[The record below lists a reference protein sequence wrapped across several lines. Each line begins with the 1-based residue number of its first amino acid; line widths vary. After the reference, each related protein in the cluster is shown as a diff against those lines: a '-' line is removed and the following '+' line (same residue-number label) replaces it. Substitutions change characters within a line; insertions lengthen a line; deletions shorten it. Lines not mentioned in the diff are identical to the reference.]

1 MKTTYYHFIFA
12 ARKVASIAFLWLFGC
27 LATSCQI
34 ATDLT
39 VQEGPNSVRSASSVS
54 TEIYEPK
61 SDQEQ
66 ALDDEISAESETFK
80 GKVAIGTAS
89 KKGSS
94 STLMYD
100 RKSGITREDWWN
112 GNTKHVLLSNSGST
126 VHMGLDEIYQ
136 RTIAHSSQV
145 KAFASLPLIRE
156 TGVEEARGEFDTE
169 LYTQSRYDRTH
180 EPTGSLLET
189 GNPDDYFKEKGWS
202 FEGGLRK
209 KFGLGTSVGVSQ
221 EFTQI
226 SNNSDYFVPGEQGKA
241 RLKLSVMQPLLRGAG
256 AKYNESLIQIA
267 KLDSETGYDEFIRQA
282 ETHLM
287 EVNRTYWALYLA
299 RTDYLEKRRLVGETE
314 AVVSEIES
322 RTDLDSVASQRSRV
336 RSALASRKSD
346 LIRSELAIKNAE
358 SRLRT
363 LINDPIFVEE
373 QIGEIIPTDLPISTS
388 VVPDFDSSIKDALA
402 FRPEIHQAENQLR
415 AADIRESMAENEK
428 LPSLDLVSEVGVS
441 ALRGEGDWSGAFND
455 QYNDG
460 RPTWGVGIVASIPL
474 ERRAAKARHLRT
486 ELEVR
491 QKKDQ
496 LRATMDTVLLEVQIA
511 HREVTTAWPE
521 AKAKSA
527 AAQAADQELAMLRD
541 RREIETAESGTS
553 LYLEKLLDAQDR
565 RALSRDEFLRSLVV
579 YNAALTNLERSKGT
593 LLQQEGIGVERTEDD
608 QHLPLIRLT
617 KREASD
623 YAKNLYE
630 KYK

>member
-1 MKTTYYHFIFA
+1 MKNTGPYFLCSV
-12 ARKVASIAFLWLFGC
+12 RKFVSISLMLLFGS
-27 LATSCQI
+27 LVTSCQI
-34 ATDLT
+34 AADMK
-39 VQEGPNSVRSASSVS
+39 VQGDPNSIRSASAVS

-61 SDQEQ
+61 SEQEKV
-66 ALDDEISAESETFK
+66 LDEGIAAEADIFK
-80 GKVAIGTAS
+80 GKVAVGTDSAPS
-89 KKGSS
+89 QV
-94 STLMYD
+94 YD
-100 RKSGITREDWWN
+100 RSSGVSREEWWN
-112 GNTKHVLLSNSGST
+112 GDTRHALLSHSGST

-136 RTIAHSSQV
+136 RTLAHSSQV

-156 TGVEEARGEFDTE
+156 TGVDEARGEFDTE
-169 LYTQSRYDRTH
+169 AFAESRYDSTH

-189 GNPDDYFKEKGWS
+189 GDPNDFFKERGWT
-202 FEGGLRK
+202 FEGGIRK
-209 KFGLGTSVGVSQ
+209 KFGPGTSVGLSQ
-221 EFTQI
+221 EFTEI
-226 SNNSDYFVPGEQGKA
+226 TNNSDYFVPGDQGKA
-241 RLKLSVMQPLLRGAG
+241 RLKLSVMQPLLRGGG

-282 ETHLM
+282 ESHLM

-299 RTDYLEKRRLVGETE
+299 RTDFLEKRRLVGETE
-314 AVVSEIES
+314 AVVTEIES
-322 RTDLDSVASQRSRV
+322 RTDLDSVASQRSRA

-373 QIGEIIPTDLPISTS
+373 QIGEIIPTDLPIATS
-388 VVPDFDSSIKDALA
+388 VVPEFDSSIKDALS

-415 AADIRESMAENEK
+415 AADIRESMAKNEK
-428 LPSLDLVSEVGVS
+428 LPSVDLVGDVGIS
-441 ALRGEGDWSGAFND
+441 ALRAEGDWSGAFND

-460 RPTWGVGIVASIPL
+460 RPTWGVGVVASMSL

-521 AKAKSA
+521 SKAKSEA
-527 AAQAADQELAMLRD
+527 ARAADQELAMLRD

-565 RALSRDEFLRSLVV
+565 RALARDEFLRSLVI
-579 YNAALTNLERSKGT
+579 YNAALTNLERAKGT
-593 LLQQEGIGVERTEDD
+593 LLQQEDISVERIEDD
-608 QHLPLIRLT
+608 QHLPLIQLT

>member
-1 MKTTYYHFIFA
+1 MKNTYYHFIFA

-89 KKGSS
+89 EKGSS

-100 RKSGITREDWWN
+100 RKSGITREDWW
-112 GNTKHVLLSNSGST
+112 NSGST

-402 FRPEIHQAENQLR
+402 CRPEIHQAENQLR

>member
-1 MKTTYYHFIFA
+1 MKNTYYHFIFA

-89 KKGSS
+89 EKGSS

-314 AVVSEIES
+314 AVVK
-322 RTDLDSVASQRSRV
+322 T
-336 RSALASRKSD
+336 
-346 LIRSELAIKNAE
+346 
-358 SRLRT
+358 
-363 LINDPIFVEE
+363 EE
-373 QIGEIIPTDLPISTS
+373 CNSSTT
-388 VVPDFDSSIKDALA
+388 FLSS
-402 FRPEIHQAENQLR
+402 
-415 AADIRESMAENEK
+415 
-428 LPSLDLVSEVGVS
+428 
-441 ALRGEGDWSGAFND
+441 
-455 QYNDG
+455 
-460 RPTWGVGIVASIPL
+460 
-474 ERRAAKARHLRT
+474 
-486 ELEVR
+486 
-491 QKKDQ
+491 
-496 LRATMDTVLLEVQIA
+496 
-511 HREVTTAWPE
+511 
-521 AKAKSA
+521 
-527 AAQAADQELAMLRD
+527 
-541 RREIETAESGTS
+541 
-553 LYLEKLLDAQDR
+553 
-565 RALSRDEFLRSLVV
+565 
-579 YNAALTNLERSKGT
+579 
-593 LLQQEGIGVERTEDD
+593 
-608 QHLPLIRLT
+608 
-617 KREASD
+617 
-623 YAKNLYE
+623 
-630 KYK
+630 